1 MPSIRG
7 SAWEQ
12 SATVPAVTAQP
23 YRHSV
28 GVHRQVQLAVE
39 PPFVRAMAWLPPRA
53 PGAVGMGLDVAGV
66 KHQPFIIRVIH
77 HRLQQPGPDVS
88 GPRQRRSGGGCSPVP
103 VVRGQIPPGG
113 AGAQNPEHGVDET
126 AVILG
131 RPGLSCPCRRGR
143 RGSKISHTRSEIS
156 WRRCAGATATAGI
169 AQSCCTNCNI
179 SLLSHSHFDDTP

>member
-1 MPSIRG
+1 M
-7 SAWEQ
+7 
-12 SATVPAVTAQP
+12 
-23 YRHSV
+23 
-28 GVHRQVQLAVE
+28 QLASLS
-39 PPFVRAMAWLPPRA
+39 PLLCGQWLGLPPRA
-53 PGAVGMGLDVAGV
+53 PALWGWALRVADRWN
-66 KHQPFIIRVIH
+66 HQPFISSVVHPSPSSRGSSQEAQTF
-77 HRLQQPGPDVS
+77 RS
-88 GPRQRRSGGGCSPVP
+88 RQRQKRRWVFLPVP

-131 RPGLSCPCRRGR
+131 RPACLALAAGEKGFQD
-143 RGSKISHTRSEIS
+143 SHTRSEIS